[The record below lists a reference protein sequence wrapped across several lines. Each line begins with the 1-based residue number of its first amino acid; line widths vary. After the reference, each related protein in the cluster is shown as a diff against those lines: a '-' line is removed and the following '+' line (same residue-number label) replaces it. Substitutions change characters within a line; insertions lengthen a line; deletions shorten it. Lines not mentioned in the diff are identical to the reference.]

1 MSKPATGIYKVA
13 VEVLRPLAK
22 LTTKPHWRGRNNL
35 PKDGPFILIMNH
47 VTEYD
52 VVVVAHFIVDAGHAV
67 RVLAKDSLFR
77 VPGLRRVLTGAKM
90 VPVSRG
96 TSSAG
101 DALKNAKIALTEG
114 ESVAIFPEGTLTT
127 DPDHWPMKFKTGAAR
142 LALATGVPV
151 IPLAHWGGHEIMHR
165 WRNSFP
171 LRRRDTWVMAGPA
184 LDFSDLNQ
192 DENDHEAVKEATR
205 RMEVVITS
213 LIEEIR
219 GEKAP
224 ETRWDPKLKA
234 YPPVS
239 DS

>member
-35 PKDGPFILIMNH
+35 PKDKPFILIMNH

-101 DALKNAKIALTEG
+101 DALRNAKIALAEG
-114 ESVAIFPEGTLTT
+114 ESIAIFPEGTLTT
-127 DPDHWPMKFKTGAAR
+127 DPDLWPMKFKTGAAR
-142 LALATGVPV
+142 LALATGAPV
-151 IPLAHWGGHEIMHR
+151 IPLAHWGSHEIMRR
-165 WRNSFP
+165 WKN
-171 LRRRDTWVMAGPA
+171 
-184 LDFSDLNQ
+184 
-192 DENDHEAVKEATR
+192 
-205 RMEVVITS
+205 
-213 LIEEIR
+213 
-219 GEKAP
+219 
-224 ETRWDPKLKA
+224 
-234 YPPVS
+234 
-239 DS
+239 